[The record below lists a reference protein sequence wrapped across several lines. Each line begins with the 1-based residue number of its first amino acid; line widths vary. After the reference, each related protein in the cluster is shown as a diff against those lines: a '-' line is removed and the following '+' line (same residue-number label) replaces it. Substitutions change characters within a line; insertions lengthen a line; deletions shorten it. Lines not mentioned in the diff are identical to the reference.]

1 MIHNHKQ
8 HAYEVMMEKCGLKLN
23 DASKKRLND
32 LYKRVQKQATA
43 KMKSKQKRRAIEVAK
58 QTQYQDTSKKRKQ
71 AELDEDLQNGT
82 YVPSSLS
89 TKIFN
94 KKD

>member
-32 LYKRVQKQATA
+32 LYTRVQKQATA